1 MQNNNA
7 YNLQLAKTLFENTYA
22 ARVLNDNKDVIGKLR
37 IVPCLPLDR
46 SLLPADAP
54 PGKPVSSGYCRRR
67 RYQQRQPY
75 RL

>member
-37 IVPCLPLDR
+37 I
-46 SLLPADAP
+46 
-54 PGKPVSSGYCRRR
+54 
-67 RYQQRQPY
+67 
-75 RL
+75 

>member
-54 PGKPVSSGYCRRR
+54 QVSHFV
-67 RYQQRQPY
+67 QEHH
-75 RL
+75 

>member
-37 IVPCLPLDR
+37 IVPCLPL
-46 SLLPADAP
+46 ADDT
-54 PGKPVSSGYCRRR
+54 
-67 RYQQRQPY
+67 
-75 RL
+75 